1 MAEIRH
7 HNVRTNGITMHVAE
21 AGEGFPVVMLHGWPE
36 LWFSWRHQ
44 IHALADAGFRAIAPD
59 MRGYG
64 GTDAPAD
71 PAQYTMKILCA
82 DIAGLLDA
90 LGIEKAVFIGHDW
103 GGAVLWQMG
112 LRYPERVERL
122 IGLNTPYGPGG
133 GNTPTSIALRD
144 FHGLTDA
151 TFYMRYFQTDAAQQE
166 FEADI
171 RTNLRKI
178 FMPYTRSEDFTTF
191 MKVGGDGSGAYKNI
205 TRQDTFLT
213 DEELEVYAT
222 AFEKT
227 GIRGGLNWYRGGDL
241 NIHETDAPKGP
252 LITGIPSMMVT
263 AGKDTILKPEMAA
276 AMTALVPGIRM
287 EHIEDC
293 MHWTQQERPAEVN
306 ALILDFLKDL
316 APAR

>member
-7 HNVRTNGITMHVAE
+7 HSVQTNGIKMHVAE

-36 LWFSWRHQ
+36 LWYSWRHQ
-44 IHALADAGFRAIAPD
+44 LHALADAGFRAIAPD
-59 MRGYG
+59 LRGYG

-82 DIAGLLDA
+82 DVAGLLDA
-90 LGIEKAVFIGHDW
+90 LGIEKAVVIGHDW

-112 LRYPERVERL
+112 LRYPERVARL
-122 IGLNTPYGPGG
+122 IGLNTPYGPPGG
-133 GNTPTSIALRD
+133 TTPTSIALRD
-144 FHGLTDA
+144 FHGLTDQ

-166 FEADI
+166 FEADVP
-171 RTNLRKI
+171 TNLKKI
-178 FMPYTRSEDFTTF
+178 FMDHTRCEDFTTF
-191 MKVGGDGSGAYKNI
+191 MKVGGDGSGAFANI
-205 TRQDTFLT
+205 SRQDTFLT
-213 DEELEVYAT
+213 NEELDVYARE
-222 AFEKT
+222 FERT
-227 GIRGGLNWYRGGDL
+227 GIRGGLNWYRGADL
-241 NIHETDAPKGP
+241 NVHEEGAPQGP
-252 LITGIPSMMVT
+252 QITGIPSMMVT

-276 AMTALVPGIRM
+276 AMPMLIPGIRM

-316 APAR
+316 R